1 MIRFEFLYK
10 VWGLGWGYF
19 LFVSCTRV
27 SNCSNMSCWKAYPF
41 SIELSVHL
49 SKINWP
55 YLRLFLDSVLFHGS
69 VHSPV
74 HTVLITIA
82 LSLKSSVLNFPT
94 LFLFLG
100 IVFFYSSFFAF
111 SLKFQIQLAG
121 IKKAYFDCIESTDLG
136 RIYTLTT
143 VDPWAM

>member
-1 MIRFEFLYK
+1 MSLRLR
-10 VWGLGWGYF
+10 V
-19 LFVSCTRV
+19 LFVC
-27 SNCSNMSCWKAYPF
+27 
-41 SIELSVHL
+41 
-49 SKINWP
+49 
-55 YLRLFLDSVLFHGS
+55 FLHTGVQLFHRELLKSLSFLNRIICTFVKNQLAILETFSGFCS
-69 VHSPV
+69 VPWIYSF
-74 HTVLITIA
+74 TSTA

-121 IKKAYFDCIESTDLG
+121 IKEAYFDCIESTDLG